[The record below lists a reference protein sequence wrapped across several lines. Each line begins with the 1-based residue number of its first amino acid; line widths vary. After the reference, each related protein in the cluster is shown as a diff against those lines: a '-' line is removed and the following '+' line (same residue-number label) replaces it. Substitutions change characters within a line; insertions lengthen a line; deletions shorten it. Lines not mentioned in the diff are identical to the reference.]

1 MKKRRNTLQ
10 IKLLRIFFAAVFVQM
25 LIMVL
30 IMPHYISG
38 VVEDNS
44 TQMTAGTVSALCS
57 NLEIY
62 MNDLEKITIIPY
74 MSDEMLGALKQKKE
88 YAGKSVSGEE
98 TYRINAILKKE
109 LPHYFQMMHRD
120 VTELLLLPLDG
131 SVYLFSTFSNQYY
144 SKDYDYAGQGWYQE
158 AVNAAG
164 GSVFVGNHAQ
174 EYVTLPN
181 ESGVFSVAR
190 LIRDPQDH
198 EPLAIIM
205 ADMSTAMLKDIIDS
219 ADLNESSYAA
229 VLDQN
234 WKPVYTNRDIS
245 EDMLAQAADGA
256 RLVSDGHSRYEA
268 VVREEKLSGWKI
280 AVFLS
285 CEEMRRKSE
294 FVYILAGVIAVI
306 AGCVGFL
313 LFYTFSRS
321 VTNPLKKLVETMKTI
336 QIGEECSVQEPDTRA
351 PEEIVKLD
359 ESFHEMMAR
368 IDELV
373 EREYRAIVAQ
383 KDMEYTALQSQ
394 IQPHFIYNTL
404 NIFIGL
410 NRMGEKELL
419 EQSVMSLAEILR
431 YVLGK
436 DRRTTLGRELD
447 IIQQYCRLQKLR
459 FGERLEFEIN
469 WDSRYGNCLIPK
481 LLIQP
486 IVENSIIHGIEN
498 KLEGGRLTVDVSEL
512 AEGEKTFLEIRI
524 EDTGTGFDLETLGE
538 NRGIGIQN
546 VKYRLAYI
554 YPNALFRIDSG
565 RYRGTSVIMR
575 ISKEELHYDEN
586 CGGR

>member
-1 MKKRRNTLQ
+1 MKKKRNTLQ

-88 YAGKSVSGEE
+88 YAGKSMSGEE

-144 SKDYDYAGQGWYQE
+144 SKDYDYAGQGWYQD

-219 ADLNESSYAA
+219 ADLNASSYAA

-321 VTNPLKKLVETMKTI
+321 VTNPLKKLVETMNTI
-336 QIGEECSVQEPDTRA
+336 QIGEECSLQESDMRA

-368 IDELV
+368 MDELV

-524 EDTGTGFDLETLGE
+524 EDTGMGFDLEILGE

-546 VKYRLAYI
+546 VKNRLAYI
-554 YPNALFRIDSG
+554 YPNALFRIGSS

-575 ISKEELHYDEN
+575 ISKEELRYDEN